1 MPKKHR
7 KFTDDGWDV
16 WVDGDDVSTVYINDW
31 INPKGRSYV
40 DLSIR
45 IRGVKMATALSVY
58 VPFSVSRDEIED
70 ISLLFQNTK
79 ILQATFSAA
88 CIVDYM
94 KNPHTSETAYNGKTI
109 DIVHVG
115 DVDFEV
121 KSLSEGSLVKI
132 DLEKLNRLLSAEETG
147 EIISTKVPIFDYLEP
162 EEE

>member
-7 KFTDDGWDV
+7 KFTDDGWAV

-31 INPKGRSYV
+31 INPKGKSYV

-109 DIVHVG
+109 DIVHLSTLEYQVQP
-115 DVDFEV
+115 
-121 KSLSEGSLVKI
+121 LSEGTLMAVA
-132 DLEKLNRLLSAEETG
+132 LSSYPNLFE
-147 EIISTKVPIFDYLEP
+147 
-162 EEE
+162 